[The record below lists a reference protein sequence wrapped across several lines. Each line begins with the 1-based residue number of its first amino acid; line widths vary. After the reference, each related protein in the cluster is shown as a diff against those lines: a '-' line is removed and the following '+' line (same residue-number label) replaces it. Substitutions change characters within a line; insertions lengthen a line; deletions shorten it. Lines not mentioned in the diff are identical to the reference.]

1 MNTLLRKPGAL
12 THSVAWHTAHEGIR
26 KLYEKHFQGENK
38 AFVMLLLY
46 AKENGFSQD
55 ELVRAALSL
64 QARGVRRISAEQVK
78 AMLQSGADKTGN
90 TENEE
95 QDSQEQ
101 DIENAALGTLD
112 SLTALMGNMEINFLQ
127 TNKQMKQ

>member
-1 MNTLLRKPGAL
+1 
-12 THSVAWHTAHEGIR
+12 
-26 KLYEKHFQGENK
+26 
-38 AFVMLLLY
+38 MLLLY